1 MPFNHPN
8 LNERVAVITGGGGVL
23 CGDFAKVLAAQGVK
37 VAVLDLNLEAAQAVA
52 DEITNSGGT
61 ALAIQCDCLNKP
73 SIEAA
78 HAKITAKLGSCD
90 ILVNGAGG
98 NHPSGTTSKEA
109 LESVDLE
116 NTSEDIKTFFDL
128 DPAGISRVFDLNFQG
143 TLLPTQVFA
152 RGLANKP
159 HASIIMIT
167 SMNAIRPLTKIPA
180 YSAAKAAVQN
190 FTQFMAVHF
199 APVGIRVNA
208 IAPGFFSTNQNKTLL
223 WNEDGSPTPRA
234 GKILAA
240 TPMGRF
246 GKPEELRGALLYLCD
261 EGYSGFVTGS
271 MIAVDGGFSA
281 YSGV

>member
-1 MPFNHPN
+1 MSFNHPN
-8 LNERVAVITGGGGVL
+8 LKGRVAVVTGGGGIL
-23 CGDFAKVLAAQGVK
+23 CAGFAKILAAQGVK
-37 VAVLDLNLEAAQAVA
+37 VAVLDLNLEAAQAVV
-52 DEITNSGGT
+52 DEIAQAGGT
-61 ALAIQCDCLNKP
+61 AIAIACNVLDKP
-73 SIEAA
+73 SLEAA
-78 HAKITAKLGSCD
+78 HAEITAQFGPCD

-98 NHPSGTTSKEA
+98 NHPSGTTSKET
-109 LESVDLE
+109 LEPADLLGTDE
-116 NTSEDIKTFFDL
+116 NIKTFFDL
-128 DPAGISRVFDLNFQG
+128 DPDGISRVFNLNFQG

-152 RGLANKP
+152 RDLANKA

-208 IAPGFFSTNQNKTLL
+208 IVPGFFSTNQNKTLL
-223 WNEDGSPTPRA
+223 WNPDGSPTPRA

-246 GKPEELRGALLYLCD
+246 GLAEELSGALLYLCD

>member
-1 MPFNHPN
+1 MQFNHPN
-8 LNERVAVITGGGGVL
+8 LKNRVAVVTGGGGIL
-23 CGDFAKVLAAQGVK
+23 CGDFAKVLASQGIK
-37 VAVLDLNLEAAQAVA
+37 VAVLDLNLDAAQKVV
-52 DEITNSGGT
+52 DEIAQDGGT
-61 ALAIQCDCLNKP
+61 AMAVQCDCLNKQ

-78 HAKITAKLGSCD
+78 HAQITAKFGSCD

-98 NHPSGTTSKEA
+98 NHPSGTTSKET
-109 LESVDLE
+109 LEPCDLE
-116 NTSEDIKTFFDL
+116 NTNEDIKTFFDL

-152 RGLANKP
+152 RDLAGKS

-180 YSAAKAAVQN
+180 YSAAKAAVHN

-246 GKPEELRGALLYLCD
+246 GLAEELCGALLYLCD
-261 EGYSGFVTGS
+261 EKYSGFVTGS